1 MNSFSTDESESR
13 PLPPLGLPPS
23 PFSLCPFRSR
33 LMLGKWGD
41 PASSYPY
48 LQEAGARK
56 GISDEKRPGKGE
68 EKALSRPGRT
78 REKVQ
83 MAKKSNCRRR
93 VLPLL
98 LSFFLPGVLKSGR
111 KNEPLIPTITSYPT
125 RHFNDL
131 KGCPKCY
138 VGFHLPNCR
147 MPLRLF
153 QSGPPQELRKWSFL
167 LLLPAVLQ
175 KSERKEKNAF
185 GLRFRLSSHLKRRA
199 FPPLPKSLSYSRRL
213 SLPNGFYPSSS
224 APALAFLPRHSVL

>member
-1 MNSFSTDESESR
+1 MNSFSTDESETR

-41 PASSYPY
+41 PASS
-48 LQEAGARK
+48 LSLSAGGGGEKKARE
-56 GISDEKRPGKGE
+56 GGGKGTFQ
-68 EKALSRPGRT
+68 A
-78 REKVQ
+78 REHKGKSADGKEIQ
-83 MAKKSNCRRR
+83 LQKKKGPSSPS
-93 VLPLL
+93 LP
-98 LSFFLPGVLKSGR
+98 FLPGVLKPGR
-111 KNEPLIPTITSYPT
+111 KNEPGIPTITSYPT

-131 KGCPKCY
+131 MGCPKCY
-138 VGFHLPNCR
+138 VSFHLPNCR

-185 GLRFRLSSHLKRRA
+185 GLRFRL
-199 FPPLPKSLSYSRRL
+199 PPT
-213 SLPNGFYPSSS
+213 
-224 APALAFLPRHSVL
+224 